1 MQFYL
6 LASGSKGN
14 CCVIE
19 NEDTKIVIDAG
30 TTQKYILNRMKE
42 IDLDKKSISA
52 VFITHTHRDHI
63 SAIKL
68 FYDLPIYAE
77 EDLHLNNQQFIAPY
91 DEFDI
96 GSFHIQ
102 CIRLSHD
109 SPCMG
114 YIIEDA
120 KIKLVYITDT
130 GYLKTEYYPRLQN
143 ADVYIFESNHDI
155 GMLMQTKRPT
165 YVKQRIMQDCGHLCN
180 EDSAKHLC
188 RMIGR
193 NTRHIVLA
201 HISEEGNSKQQA
213 EAVLRKT
220 CSMNGVSLEGINIQA
235 AGQFELVCG
244 KCEGLVYD

>member
-30 TTQKYILNRMKE
+30 TTQKSTISIMKE

-77 EDLHLNNQQFIAPY
+77 EDLHLNNQRFIAPY

-96 GSFHIQ
+96 GSLHIQ

-165 YVKQRIMQDCGHLCN
+165 YVKHVLCRIAGIYAMRIVRN
-180 EDSAKHLC
+180 IFC

-220 CSMNGVSLEGINIQA
+220 CSMNGVSS
-235 AGQFELVCG
+235 
-244 KCEGLVYD
+244 

>member
-1 MQFYL
+1 
-6 LASGSKGN
+6 
-14 CCVIE
+14 
-19 NEDTKIVIDAG
+19 
-30 TTQKYILNRMKE
+30 
-42 IDLDKKSISA
+42 
-52 VFITHTHRDHI
+52 
-63 SAIKL
+63 
-68 FYDLPIYAE
+68 
-77 EDLHLNNQQFIAPY
+77 
-91 DEFDI
+91 
-96 GSFHIQ
+96 
-102 CIRLSHD
+102 
-109 SPCMG
+109 
-114 YIIEDA
+114 
-120 KIKLVYITDT
+120 
-130 GYLKTEYYPRLQN
+130 
-143 ADVYIFESNHDI
+143 
-155 GMLMQTKRPT
+155 MQTKRPT